1 METCKN
7 KLVNICVFFVN
18 MERYTLLDYS
28 QNGEIDDP
36 KHETSQR
43 VANYQKKKKLN
54 KIGEIEFE

>member
-43 VANYQKKKKLN
+43 VANYQKKKN
-54 KIGEIEFE
+54 